1 MQAQAI
7 VTVTNNPVN
16 STIESLH
23 KAMREQFAA
32 MHTAHR
38 PTLAQLQAQERQEA
52 IERIKNILFAKVL
65 VRMVKNHSLAGNSE
79 PLIVNLQTLLE
90 AL

>member
-23 KAMREQFAA
+23 SEMRSQFTE
-32 MHTAHR
+32 MYMSQR
-38 PTLAQLQAQERQEA
+38 STLAQLQAQQKAER
-52 IERIKNILFAKVL
+52 IERIKNVLFADLLCKII
-65 VRMVKNHSLAGNSE
+65 KQNSE
-79 PLIVNLQTLLE
+79 AGHETPAEIDLQTLLE
-90 AL
+90 VI